1 MSKSKVSLR
10 AIAQASGVHQSTVS
24 RVLKNDPRISKST
37 ATKVRRVAKRLGYI
51 PNPELGRLM
60 AHMRSMR
67 TEHFESVVALLTPEQ
82 PFKDHYSLEVQRGVM
97 DRCKELGF
105 IPEKFST
112 GMDPTSIKRLNR
124 ILKARGIEGVLVIG
138 RERGENRAPAL
149 DMDQSSVVSATN
161 FLADFPVH
169 TVLPDHF
176 ANFTLVYQEIVRRKC
191 KRPGLL
197 TWPDLDRRQRFAG
210 RMTHYQFYYDI
221 LGTTALPPYSWIGGP
236 GEIETSFKAWFNKH
250 QPDALLFPDQVLRK
264 AIEDILGAKK
274 LQKVFLIGYCSNGPD
289 FPGIDQQPEVIGRS
303 AVDILTS
310 HMQRYE
316 KGWPEVTK
324 QMNIPGCIVLA
335 GNAS

>member
-1 MSKSKVSLR
+1 MPSSKVSLR

-24 RVLKNDPRISKST
+24 RVLKNDPRISKTT
-37 ATKVRRVAKRLGYI
+37 AGKVRRVAKRLGYV

-67 TEHFESVVALLTPEQ
+67 SEHFESVVALLTPEQ
-82 PFKDHYSLEVQRGVM
+82 PFKDPYSLEIQRGVI

-105 IPEKFST
+105 IPEKFAS
-112 GMDPTSIKRLNR
+112 GLDAKSIKQLNR
-124 ILKARGIEGVLVIG
+124 ILKARGIEGVLILG

-149 DMDQSSVVSATN
+149 DMDQASVVSATN

-176 ANFTLVYQEIVRRKC
+176 ANITLVYQEIIRRKC
-191 KRPGLL
+191 QRPGLL

-210 RMTHYQFYYDI
+210 RMAHYQFYHDT
-221 LGTTALPPYSWIGGP
+221 LETTALPPYSWIGAP
-236 GEIETSFKAWFNKH
+236 GEIESSFRTWFHKH

-264 AIEDILGAKK
+264 AIEDIVGAKK
-274 LQKVFLIGYCSNGPD
+274 LQNVFLIGYCSNGPD
-289 FPGIDQQPEVIGRS
+289 FPGIDQQPDVIGRS
-303 AVDILTS
+303 AVDLLTS

-324 QMNIPGCIVLA
+324 QVNIPGRIVPA
-335 GNAS
+335 GNAK